1 MAFFDKEDT
10 AELVT
15 RLSTDIAKLQSAL
28 TSSLVGAA
36 RGSTMSL
43 GAITML
49 VRGAIH
55 EYM

>member
-15 RLSTDIAKLQSAL
+15 RLSTDTAKLQSAL